1 MYSSI
6 NQDQVTSAIRWV
18 LTTVSGFVAGYL
30 VSHGYQS
37 AASAAALSTF
47 VVGAAPGLA
56 ALIWSM
62 YFHAGDT
69 KATLKLSQIPAGA
82 ESLTAGSKQAA

>member
-18 LTTVSGFVAGYL
+18 LTTVSGFVAGYM

-37 AASAAALSTF
+37 AASAAAVSMF
-47 VVGAAPGLA
+47 VIGSAPGLA
-56 ALIWSM
+56 ALAWSM
-62 YFHAGDT
+62 YFHAVDT
-69 KATLKLSQIPAGA
+69 KATLAGPKPAA
-82 ESLTAGSKQAA
+82 

>member
-1 MYSSI
+1 MIYNNI
-6 NQDQVTSAIRWV
+6 HQDQVTSAIRWV

-47 VVGAAPGLA
+47 VIGVAPGLA
-56 ALIWSM
+56 ALVWSM

-69 KATLKLSQIPAGA
+69 KAALVEETK
-82 ESLTAGSKQAA
+82 K